1 MSGAPD
7 NPIGV
12 GPQPGSVR
20 PRRYLFG
27 ATLTLVALVTMLA
40 VVVVYAG
47 VPDRLLKQGD
57 GHGSLTRTISVVV
70 AAREIPRG
78 QRIFPLMVRTSAIRG
93 TDLPPHAF
101 RKPIDVWGARAT
113 VPILQ
118 NEIITN
124 DLLAVDCPRSAFSC
138 PVPSD
143 LVAKT
148 MPIDVQRPTR
158 SIAAGDY
165 VDVIATVTTAVF
177 SKVHPRL
184 VSLTVFTSVAVI
196 RMSPPP
202 TVHAGPRSISILVSQ
217 CDAMY
222 LDWFAVNASLRY
234 TVVSPDYSAEIASA
248 DSRCA
253 DPIRPARVDARWGFS
268 TANPSRPG

>member
-93 TDLPPHAF
+93 SPDLIGNPEGLVPAGTTW
-101 RKPIDVWGARAT
+101 RPGCRNRRAELAT
-113 VPILQ
+113 VPF
-118 NEIITN
+118 
-124 DLLAVDCPRSAFSC
+124 R
-138 PVPSD
+138 
-143 LVAKT
+143 
-148 MPIDVQRPTR
+148 
-158 SIAAGDY
+158 
-165 VDVIATVTTAVF
+165 
-177 SKVHPRL
+177 
-184 VSLTVFTSVAVI
+184 
-196 RMSPPP
+196 
-202 TVHAGPRSISILVSQ
+202 
-217 CDAMY
+217 
-222 LDWFAVNASLRY
+222 
-234 TVVSPDYSAEIASA
+234 
-248 DSRCA
+248 
-253 DPIRPARVDARWGFS
+253 
-268 TANPSRPG
+268 